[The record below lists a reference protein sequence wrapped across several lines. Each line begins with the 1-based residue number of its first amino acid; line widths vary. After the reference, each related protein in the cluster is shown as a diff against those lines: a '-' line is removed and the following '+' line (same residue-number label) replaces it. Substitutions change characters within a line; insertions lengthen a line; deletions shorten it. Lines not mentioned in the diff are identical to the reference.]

1 MAPVSAIVPELRL
14 TSEPAAKRALLL
26 VRPLLTK
33 LSVAPPTLTVVLA
46 RVAESWSVRP
56 PPKTLVVPV

>member
-1 MAPVSAIVPELRL
+1 MEPVSETVPPLRL
-14 TSEPAAKRALLL
+14 TKALVEIRALLL
-26 VRPLLTK
+26 ARPLLTK

-46 RVAESWSVRP
+46 RVAESWSVKP